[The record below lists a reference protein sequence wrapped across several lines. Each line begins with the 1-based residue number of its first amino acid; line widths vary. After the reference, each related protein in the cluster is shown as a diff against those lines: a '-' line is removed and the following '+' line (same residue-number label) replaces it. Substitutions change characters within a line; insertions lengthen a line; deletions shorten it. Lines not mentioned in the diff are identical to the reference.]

1 VGKDFC
7 DEEKGFFYE
16 ESYFFY
22 FVEMGFC
29 EEIKKGFD
37 YGCGSFL
44 LICYVLGSDS
54 SFVWNILETDV
65 QIPHNYSTLLCFVF

>member
-29 EEIKKGFD
+29 EEIQNGFD

-44 LICYVLGSDS
+44 LICYVLGSG
-54 SFVWNILETDV
+54 
-65 QIPHNYSTLLCFVF
+65 